1 MFVVSRVESG
11 GEGKAVVALLP
22 QVIGNI
28 QSAFGCGT
36 LRRASG
42 IAVQVMVDDP
52 VCQGD
57 VIETAADGRIGI
69 RFIDGTVFNLSPGT
83 RVAMNEFVCDS
94 TGVSHSALFRLT
106 RGSFAFIAGQV
117 AKSGCLR
124 IDTPLGSIRGR
135 ANAGGVGMLSLTAL
149 IFSAMKE
156 VQAADPNVM
165 FLDDGSITYKDLAHG
180 SFELVTKEAVPRH
193 FFIED
198 PGKTIVLHAQ
208 GSSVSVNQVTNSP
221 ARMAELQ
228 AAQQDALATYEKGL
242 GSTGSSTPPLVNPL
256 PVQPINFNQTNGST
270 LAPNSIEPAPWI
282 FLSVPEMIVGKL
294 PPPPPTLN
302 AVTGPIEI
310 DTVTFDVFAAT
321 SGTFVASSPNSGA
334 ALTYGISGGISGS
347 TMLDGVTYD
356 VSKTGPYGTLYVNST
371 AGAYIFVPDGGAIN
385 ALKAL
390 ATTSFTVT
398 VSDGTLS
405 ANQTFTITINGT
417 NDAAIISGAT
427 TGSVIEAG
435 GVANATPGTPTA
447 TGTLTDIDVDD
458 APNTFTAVTSPT
470 ASARGYG
477 TFTMT
482 AAGVWTYTLNNANSA
497 VQALN
502 VGNTLTDSF
511 TVTTI
516 DGTAKM
522 VTVTITGSN
531 DAAIISGTVTGAV
544 IEAGTASPGTPT
556 AIGTLID
563 TDVDNPPNSFTA
575 VSSPT
580 ASTGGYGTF
589 TMTAAGV
596 WTYTLNNTN
605 SAVQALDAGSTLT
618 DSFTVTTIDGTA
630 KVVTVTITGS
640 NDAAII
646 SGTVTGAVTEAG
658 TASPGTPTAIGTLTD
673 TDVDNA
679 ANAFAAVTS
688 PTASAGGYGTFTM
701 TAAGVWTY
709 ALNNAN
715 GAVQALNVGDK
726 LTDSFTVTTVDGTA
740 QVVTVTINGS
750 NDAAIISGTT
760 TGSVVEI
767 RGVVNATPGTQTATG
782 TLTDTDL
789 DNPPNTFT
797 AVSSPTPSAGRY
809 GTFTMTAAGVW
820 IYTLDDTNSSVQ
832 ALNVG
837 DTLTDTFTVSSI
849 DGTPQVVTI
858 TIHGPLVGA
867 TGTAPS
873 LTLSESHLTATALDD
888 NIAGSAPNATLTTTS
903 GNFSTAFTSV
913 QGVDGATISYA
924 LSIAGGSG
932 TASGLIDS
940 HTGQAD
946 VLVLNGNTIEGHVGT
961 TGGTLAFTV
970 QLDPTTGVV
979 TFTEYRA
986 VTQPFGTNPD
996 GGEGVSLT
1004 AGIVNLTAT
1013 ITERDGDFQTAS
1025 IDLGS
1030 RLTITDD
1037 GPTIGGFDEKIID
1050 IVAGENRPVT
1060 AAYDGSFG
1068 ADGDG
1073 TMRVAIHDGAV
1084 NGYNLA
1090 TTDLGGGI
1098 TSVHVT
1104 GNGDDYTFYY
1114 TTHAVSGGVEL
1125 DAFFN
1130 NTSGTLSDA
1139 FFTLLINPGGTYT
1152 FDIESV
1158 GFLQQTTVSG
1168 SDFGASGSG
1177 QPTLTSPDGHLIITG
1192 DFNGGPANVKAS
1204 SNGIAVGDTGLQMD
1218 QQETLLLKF
1227 TQEQPNVSFML
1238 TQWQGNGTA
1247 DVVVKVRDGATDIH
1261 DFTINIPK
1269 SSVDPRIVVEKTSNL
1284 ALVNTQTFDSAT
1296 STYTLYVGSE
1306 FDQIGVSY
1314 DHAVIGNTTFTVNN
1328 ITYDQRTTV
1337 PSTDLLFDVTAV
1349 DRDGDSSSA
1358 SLQVD
1363 LQGSTNVAS
1372 GLALSSTPSADA
1384 LVGDSGNATLTDPF
1398 MATTISGTPQAV
1410 TTTNATA
1417 IISGTTTGFV
1427 LEAGGASSGTPTG
1440 TLTNTDVDKTPNTFT
1455 TVSLPTAS
1463 DRGYGT
1469 FTMTAAGVWTYT
1481 LDNANML
1488 VDALDV
1494 GDTLTDT
1501 FALTT
1506 VDGTAQV
1513 VTSTIQGSSDAD
1525 PNDFNFL
1532 ATGTHEMSDSAFV
1545 DGTSGGDGI
1554 EGAGREGQ
1562 IIYGGAGHDTIN
1574 GTGNSD
1580 IHNDTSNG
1588 DGGNDTIYGGSD
1600 TIHSNNGGDTIIG
1613 GFGSDLLKGS
1623 NGDDRFVYLSVADS
1637 NAAQFDVISDF
1648 KSGSDRINLTA
1659 LGALGLSILAL
1670 TSTSTSVPAHTI
1682 AWIYDS
1688 AANETIVY
1696 VNPTDQTLSI
1706 GDSGL
1711 LEIHLQGIV
1720 SVAASDFVYD
1730 AATASTAVAG
1740 EPIDLALFATAEN
1753 DEAIVTMTSADASS
1767 DGTVSVGTLL
1777 TDGNWTVRTVG
1788 EHDRFV
1794 FSSDGEARTYSTEST
1809 NDDAAITTPTNEQ
1822 SIEVQQVNVT
1832 APTSNNLALDQKL
1845 VLDATLHVTNF
1856 ATPSNDIAAAPQVGP
1871 GSHTESHSAT
1881 HSNIQSNED
1890 HGQGHDHNPPTV
1902 NDVAIANGAHS
1913 HASHASSNIGPDF
1926 EALEVQED
1934 NGNHH
1939 SISGE
1944 LNKHDTASKHGAPDS
1959 EPSMAHVASGSAA
1972 AHAHGLGDS
1981 FHFKEIST
1989 PEASDVVEDI
1999 EVDPIAASTDH
2010 SEKAVDPNGPP
2021 TISEIAQLIELSP
2034 PEHHPSDN
2042 LSHGLGHMG
2051 NVHAHGAHD
2060 LMV

>member
-873 LTLSESHLTATALDD
+873 LTLSESHLTATAQDD

-940 HTGQAD
+940 HSGQAD

-970 QLDPTTGVV
+970 QLDPATGVV

-1013 ITERDGDFQTAS
+1013 IAEKDGDFQTAS

-1037 GPTIGGFDEKIID
+1037 GPTIGGFGETI
-1050 IVAGENRPVT
+1050 IVAGDNQVLNAT
-1060 AAYDGSFG
+1060 YDVSFG

-1098 TSVHVT
+1098 TLVHVT

-1114 TTHAVSGGVEL
+1114 TTHALSGGVEL
-1125 DAFFN
+1125 DAFFT

-1139 FFTLLINPGGTYT
+1139 FFALLINPDGTYT

-1158 GFLQQTTVSG
+1158 GFLQQTTVRG

-1177 QPTLTSPDGHLIITG
+1177 QPSLTSPDGHLIVTG
-1192 DFNGGPANVKAS
+1192 DFNGVPADIKAS

-1218 QQETLLLKF
+1218 QHETLLLKF
-1227 TQEQPNVSFML
+1227 TQEQPKVSFML

-1247 DVVVKVRDGATDIH
+1247 DVVFKVHDGATDIH
-1261 DFTINIPK
+1261 DFTINIPR
-1269 SSVDPRIVVEKTSNL
+1269 SSVDARIVVETTSNF

-1314 DHAVIGNTTFTVNN
+1314 DHAVTGNATFAVNN
-1328 ITYDQRTTV
+1328 ITYDERTTL

-1349 DRDGDSSSA
+1349 DRDGDSLSA

-1363 LQGSTNVAS
+1363 LLGGTNVAS

-1398 MATTISGTPQAV
+1398 MATTISNTPQSV
-1410 TTTNATA
+1410 TTTNAAA
-1417 IISGTTTGFV
+1417 IISGTTTDFV
-1427 LEAGGASSGTPTG
+1427 LEAGGASPDTPTG
-1440 TLTNTDVDKTPNTFT
+1440 TLTVTDVDKTPKTFT
-1455 TVSLPTAS
+1455 TVSSPTAS
-1463 DRGYGT
+1463 DGGYGT
-1469 FTMTAAGVWTYT
+1469 FTMTAAVVWTHA
-1481 LDNANML
+1481 LDNANIS

-1501 FALTT
+1501 FTVTT
-1506 VDGTAQV
+1506 VDGTTQG
-1513 VTSTIQGSSDAD
+1513 VTIPIHGSSNAD
-1525 PNDFNFL
+1525 PNDFDFL
-1532 ATGTHEMSDSAFV
+1532 ATGMHAISDPPLV
-1545 DGTSGGDGI
+1545 YGTPGGDSI
-1554 EGAGREGQ
+1554 EGGGREGQ
-1562 IIYGGAGHDTIN
+1562 IIYGGAGNDTIN
-1574 GTGNSD
+1574 GTGDSG
-1580 IHNDTSNG
+1580 IHNDTIKGNG
-1588 DGGNDTIYGGSD
+1588 GADTIYGGSGSD
-1600 TIHSNNGGDTIIG
+1600 TINGNNEADTIIG
-1613 GFGSDLLKGS
+1613 GFGADHLTGS

-1637 NAAQFDVISDF
+1637 NAAQFDTISDF

-1659 LGALGLSILAL
+1659 LGALGLVILAL

-1682 AWIYDS
+1682 AWLYDS

-1696 VNPTDQTLSI
+1696 VNPTDHTLSI

-1711 LEIHLQGIV
+1711 LEIHLQGI
-1720 SVAASDFVYD
+1720 ATIQASDFIYEPATATVAAAGEAIDPALLATAGGDGTVLTTSAADVYSIFSESTRVADGNWTLSTADQGFSFHFVRSRIDSIGSARFASFGETPAYPTEGSDGD
-1730 AATASTAVAG
+1730 AVITLANLSSIEPQHSHATELMEDHFTFNQGPIHASAGAIIIGDAAVILPGGTIDHAGFTGANATAELQLAEHGLTPGSGASHGQSQHDVHTASENASAAAEPQLAEHGLTPGSGASHGQSQHDVHTAAASASNDPHLESNPMAADPGHPTPAGAGQMASTPGLGDSFQFNNEIAGPEHSSVVEVADEDHATASTAHGGGAPRPDGPVTA
-1740 EPIDLALFATAEN
+1740 ISLA
-1753 DEAIVTMTSADASS
+1753 
-1767 DGTVSVGTLL
+1767 
-1777 TDGNWTVRTVG
+1777 
-1788 EHDRFV
+1788 
-1794 FSSDGEARTYSTEST
+1794 
-1809 NDDAAITTPTNEQ
+1809 EQ
-1822 SIEVQQVNVT
+1822 SAV
-1832 APTSNNLALDQKL
+1832 D
-1845 VLDATLHVTNF
+1845 
-1856 ATPSNDIAAAPQVGP
+1856 
-1871 GSHTESHSAT
+1871 
-1881 HSNIQSNED
+1881 
-1890 HGQGHDHNPPTV
+1890 
-1902 NDVAIANGAHS
+1902 
-1913 HASHASSNIGPDF
+1913 HASV
-1926 EALEVQED
+1926 VQ
-1934 NGNHH
+1934 HH
-1939 SISGE
+1939 
-1944 LNKHDTASKHGAPDS
+1944 
-1959 EPSMAHVASGSAA
+1959 
-1972 AHAHGLGDS
+1972 
-1981 FHFKEIST
+1981 
-1989 PEASDVVEDI
+1989 
-1999 EVDPIAASTDH
+1999 AASH
-2010 SEKAVDPNGPP
+2010 VP
-2021 TISEIAQLIELSP
+2021 
-2034 PEHHPSDN
+2034 
-2042 LSHGLGHMG
+2042 
-2051 NVHAHGAHD
+2051 HD
-2060 LMV
+2060 LIV